1 MNEIAK
7 EMNNIL
13 KEKSP
18 TLFSLLSD
26 FGKKIYM
33 PKSIISQSAEAK
45 LHAYECNAT
54 IGIAKEDGGP
64 MYLSA
69 IKKFFNHLTPS
80 EIFPYATPFGLPDL
94 RKLWQEKIIKES
106 ELEDKTISL
115 PIVTHALTNGLFL
128 VGDLFVD
135 AGDEIY
141 IPDKLW
147 GNYKLI
153 YQVRYKA
160 NIIHYDFFD
169 SSLKGFNIVSL
180 KETLKKSNKEKTILL
195 FNFPNNPTGY
205 TPREEEAD
213 AIKEVVLD
221 LAEKGKK
228 ILVVADDAYYGLSYE
243 DGLLEGSIFS
253 KFAGVH
259 PNIVAVKLDGFT
271 KELFVWGFR
280 IGFLTFA
287 DYQQNKETYEIM
299 EKKTAAAIRCSISNC
314 SHPAQ
319 SICLKLLREG
329 NFKEEKEEKFKE
341 LKARAEKV
349 KEIVY
354 NEKFKKLWDVYPF
367 NSGYFMCLRLKGV
380 DSNKVREHALKEHGI
395 GTIAIGKKDL
405 RIAFSSVKIEHL
417 EKLFD
422 LLAQSIREVKN

>member
-13 KEKSP
+13 KKKSP
-18 TLFSLLSD
+18 TIFSLLSD
-26 FGKKIYM
+26 FGKEIYM
-33 PKSIISQSAEAK
+33 PKGIISQSEEAK

-54 IGIAKEDGGP
+54 IGIAKENGEP
-64 MYLSA
+64 MYLTA
-69 IKKFFNHLTPS
+69 VNKFFNYLTPS
-80 EIFPYATPFGLPDL
+80 EIFPYATPFGLSEL
-94 RKLWQEKIIKES
+94 RKLWKEKIIRENK
-106 ELEDKTISL
+106 LEDRNISL
-115 PIVTHALTNGLFL
+115 PIVTHALTNGLML
-128 VGDLFVD
+128 VGDLFIS
-135 AGDEIY
+135 AGDDIY

-160 NIIHYDFFD
+160 NIVHYNFFD
-169 SSLKGFNIVSL
+169 DSLKGFNLDAL
-180 KETLKKSNKEKTILL
+180 KEALNNCNKEKIVLL

-213 AIKEVVLD
+213 AITEIVLD
-221 LAEKGKK
+221 LANRGKK
-228 ILVVADDAYYGLSYE
+228 ILVVADDAYFGLSFE
-243 DGLLEGSIFS
+243 NNLLEGSIFS
-253 KFAGVH
+253 KFAGAH

-287 DYQQNKETYEIM
+287 DYAQNKNVYEIM
-299 EKKTAAAIRCSISNC
+299 EKKTAASIRCSVSNC

-319 SICLKLLREG
+319 SICLKLLSEG
-329 NFKEEKEEKFKE
+329 KFKKEKEEKFQK

-354 NEKFKKLWDVYPF
+354 NEKFKKLWDVYTF

-380 DSNKVREHALKEHGI
+380 DSNKVREHALKEYGV
-395 GTIAIGKKDL
+395 GTIAIGKSDL
-405 RIAFSSVKIEHL
+405 RIAFSSVKIDDI

-422 LLAQSIREVKN
+422 YLAKSIMELRS